1 VCLTVSKSLAR
12 RERDDCHHY
21 RTTLHV
27 KYRNCIFSLLEQIKV
42 TSFPSDMADANSSSN
57 KKRRLQESSDCGGR
71 KVRKVG
77 FVTGEESEK
86 VELQWEIRNFL
97 PAIEAIIS
105 TRDDPDSKREEG
117 LGIQFEMGKTVS

>member
-1 VCLTVSKSLAR
+1 M
-12 RERDDCHHY
+12 
-21 RTTLHV
+21 
-27 KYRNCIFSLLEQIKV
+27 NCIVSLLELIKV
-42 TSFPSDMADANSSSN
+42 TSFPSDMADGNSSSN
-57 KKRRLQESSDCGGR
+57 KKRRLQESSDCCR

-97 PAIEAIIS
+97 PAIEAMIS
-105 TRDDPDSKREEG
+105 TRDDPDSKRQEG

>member
-1 VCLTVSKSLAR
+1 
-12 RERDDCHHY
+12 
-21 RTTLHV
+21 
-27 KYRNCIFSLLEQIKV
+27 
-42 TSFPSDMADANSSSN
+42 MADGNSSSN

-97 PAIEAIIS
+97 PALEAIIS
-105 TRDDPDSKREEG
+105 TRDSKRQEG